1 MDNRTF
7 WLGLLGGMIAGALVI
22 AAGYFAIKAYLPP
35 PDDDPLYKAK
45 VGFLSSGTSLSR
57 QEAEAEILF
66 LNRIRELAP
75 ALLTS

>member
-7 WLGLLGGMIAGALVI
+7 WLGLLGGMMAGALVI

-45 VGFLSSGTSLSR
+45 VGFMSFGTGLSR

-66 LNRIRELAP
+66 LNRERKHAP
-75 ALLTS
+75 PLLMS

>member
-7 WLGLLGGMIAGALVI
+7 WLGLLGGMMVGALVI
-22 AAGYFAIKAYLPP
+22 AAGYFAIRAYLPP

-45 VGFLSSGTSLSR
+45 LGFMSFGTGLSR

-66 LNRIRELAP
+66 LNRERAP
-75 ALLTS
+75 ALLMS